1 MVEIYGP
8 SLQRATTQEHRT
20 VVLAGPPRHASVS
33 SNPLSIATR
42 GRIPHKVHTWAES
55 GPRDARTVVKAVEHP
70 VGAIV
75 AGVPDPAFDSVLR
88 RICRESVGGGKE
100 GGAA

>member
-1 MVEIYGP
+1 M
-8 SLQRATTQEHRT
+8 
-20 VVLAGPPRHASVS
+20 LAGPPRHASVLQS
-33 SNPLSIATR
+33 FEHATR